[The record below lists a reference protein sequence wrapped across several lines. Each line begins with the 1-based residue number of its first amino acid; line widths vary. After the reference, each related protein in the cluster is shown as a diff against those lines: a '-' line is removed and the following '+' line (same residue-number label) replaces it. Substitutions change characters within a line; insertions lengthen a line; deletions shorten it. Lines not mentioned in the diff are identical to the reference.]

1 MSDEIKM
8 TAGEDILPP
17 PPDSHPVDERNPYH
31 AGVRAECDC
40 CGELTLCWWVP
51 NPYRAEINDDWRR
64 MWLCDDCEENARMDI

>member
-8 TAGEDILPP
+8 TADEDTLPP

-51 NPYRAEINDDWRR
+51 NPYRAEINDDWRC